1 MIFALPK
8 QGKGGDEW
16 LSVTFV
22 NVFSP
27 AKLNL
32 FLAITGRRAD
42 GFHDLVSVV
51 APVKFGDNLRVER
64 VEGAKTDAEVNA
76 GSGVGVSGCFSL
88 ECDDPAVP
96 CDETNL
102 ILKAAKAF
110 VEATG
115 EKLSARF
122 VLGKRI
128 PMGAG
133 LGGGSSN
140 AVAAL
145 LALNQLVANP
155 LSRERLLDLAIKLGS
170 DCPLFLHGKPLVMR
184 GRGERIEAL
193 EAQNGTRLSGRRA
206 LVFKPSFS
214 IATAWAFGRMAVG
227 APMSYLAAD
236 EAEARLACW
245 RAGDES
251 AEKLLFNNM
260 EQIAFAKYVALPVL
274 LERLRGEFGL
284 AVAMSGSGSACFAL
298 LRDGTAVQA
307 VVERIRE
314 AWGRHTFIVDTEIV

>member
-1 MIFALPK
+1 MIFALSK
-8 QGKGGDEW
+8 RGKGGDEW
-16 LSVTFV
+16 FRVTSV

-51 APVKFGDNLRVER
+51 VPVKFGDNLRVER
-64 VEGAKTDAEVNA
+64 MPA
-76 GSGVGVSGCFSL
+76 GEFTL
-88 ECDDPAVP
+88 ECDAPAVP
-96 CDETNL
+96 RDETNL
-102 ILKAAKAF
+102 ILKAAKLF

-115 EKLSARF
+115 ERFGARF
-122 VLGKRI
+122 ELEKRI

-145 LALNQLVANP
+145 MALNQLVERP
-155 LSRERLLDLAIKLGS
+155 LGREALLELAVRLGS
-170 DCPLFLHGKPLVMR
+170 DCPLFLHAKPLVMR
-184 GRGERIEAL
+184 GRGERIESL
-193 EAQNGTRLSGRRA
+193 EAQSGARLSGRRV

-214 IATAWAFGRMAVG
+214 IATAWAFER
-227 APMSYLAAD
+227 LAAD
-236 EAEARLACW
+236 APLRYLVAGEAEARLAVW
-245 RAGDES
+245 QAGEEP
-251 AEKLLFNNM
+251 AEKLLYNNM
-260 EQIAFAKYVALPVL
+260 EPVAFEKYIALPVL
-274 LERLRGEFGL
+274 LERLRTEFGL

-298 LRDGTAVQA
+298 LRSDTPVQA
-307 VVERIRE
+307 VVTRIQE